1 MPDRLP
7 GFLVVGTIGLVVDAA
22 ILAALVYGFDWGNY
36 SARAVSFGVALT
48 TTWLLN
54 REFVFRDGK
63 LQSTGREYGRYLVLQ
78 LISMAVNLGVYSLC
92 IMLSATLAAMP
103 LLALAAGC
111 ASGLV
116 FNYVGMRFFV
126 FTGEDPSSTPAA

>member
-22 ILAALVYGFDWGNY
+22 LLAALVYSLGWGNY
-36 SARAVSFGVALT
+36 SARAVSFSVALT

-54 REFVFRDGK
+54 REFVFSDGK
-63 LQSTGREYGRYLVLQ
+63 LQSTRREYARYLTLQ
-78 LISMAVNLGVYSLC
+78 LISMAVNLGIYSLC
-92 IMLSATLAAMP
+92 IASSATLAAMP

-116 FNYVGMRFFV
+116 FNYVGMRYFV
-126 FTGEDPSSTPAA
+126 FTGDRKPGIQA